1 MMVNVL
7 NHFTSKTGYPPGI
20 ITLTVAKTKVKIKV
34 GFKARRKN
42 VDVGKTSKAM
52 ILPALLEI
60 KDEST
65 MAGNRLVL
73 SDPRGEIPER
83 ALLEFYEKYIE
94 PNFWAWYQQL
104 RLKHKEA
111 NANADTAVKE
121 PRGCKGI

>member
-1 MMVNVL
+1 MGTHTNV
-7 NHFTSKTGYPPGI
+7 
-20 ITLTVAKTKVKIKV
+20 ITLFKTKVEVVVKM

-73 SDPRGEIPER
+73 SDPRGEVPEKD
-83 ALLEFYEKYIE
+83 LLEFYEKYVE
-94 PNFWAWYQQL
+94 PKFWAWYQQL

-111 NANADTAVKE
+111 E
-121 PRGCKGI
+121 YGCRHPNLKA